1 MIRKIIITGMVTL
14 FLSTGLVFA
23 DTKEDITKD
32 LQITILKMEK
42 MAAEYQLLNIQK
54 AQQNQKLNEILTK
67 EKVEKE
73 KVEKEKVEN
82 KSKKKDVK
90 KDVKKEIEK

>member
-73 KVEKEKVEN
+73 KVEN